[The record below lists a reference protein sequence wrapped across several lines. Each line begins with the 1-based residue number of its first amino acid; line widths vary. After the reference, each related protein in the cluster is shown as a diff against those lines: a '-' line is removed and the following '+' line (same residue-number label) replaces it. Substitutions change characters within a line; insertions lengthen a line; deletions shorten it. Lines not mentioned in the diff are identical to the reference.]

1 MRKTIIGIMGAGETA
16 TASDLENAYQLG
28 SRIAVEGWVLLTGG
42 RKSGVMDAANQ
53 GAKAAG
59 GLTVGILP
67 NNDTSNISE
76 AVDIAIITDL
86 GNGRNNVNVLSA
98 DAVIA
103 CGMGL
108 GTASEVAL
116 ALKNGKSVVLLGQNA
131 FSQHF
136 WQNLAYDRVF
146 FADSPETAIALVKT
160 ILASSTEKPHLTA

>member
-86 GNGRNNVNVLSA
+86 GNGRNNRLLAKVLNPS
-98 DAVIA
+98 IQ
-103 CGMGL
+103 
-108 GTASEVAL
+108 
-116 ALKNGKSVVLLGQNA
+116 NPKSKIQN
-131 FSQHF
+131 
-136 WQNLAYDRVF
+136 
-146 FADSPETAIALVKT
+146 
-160 ILASSTEKPHLTA
+160 